1 MIIAEQ
7 AIHAGRDCPQ
17 DFQMIESLA
26 SDDDNTND
34 NIMSRVTVHA
44 ACESGFFP

>member
-17 DFQMIESLA
+17 DFQMIVSLA
-26 SDDDNTND
+26 SDDNNTDD
-34 NIMSRVTVHA
+34 NIMSRVRA